1 MSWNQGHLLKSGQYE
16 VVRLL
21 GSGGFGMTYLA
32 KDLNLERQVV
42 IKRPNLSF
50 EADRDYDKFLRRF
63 KREGQVLAQV
73 QIPNIVRVIEFTEIG
88 GMPCLV
94 MDFVA
99 GETLNECI
107 RRRKSIPENE
117 AWQLFQKLASAVE
130 ALHQKGIIHCDIHP
144 GNIIVQPN
152 GEPMLIDFGSTKL
165 LHPTTWTVT
174 TTVNKDFG
182 PYEQIAESAENAL
195 GSQPAWD
202 IYSLA
207 ANMFF
212 AVTGQKPMSAISRK
226 LYGDSLKEPKEL
238 KPELSDRLN
247 RMILQGMALEAK
259 DRSIS
264 VREWIKLL
272 NVSSQPFLQDMLS
285 NSKATE
291 LVSENQEL
299 RSFSPS
305 LRKQKNSNI
314 NFSRPRKKLSTFI
327 FFPRL
332 SIYFL
337 ILGHFFQGVV
347 LGNYFGDLAWA
358 WDLAFAFA
366 WFLAL
371 AVAFTSSLSESL
383 LWAFVGAWAFFGAWW
398 ALAGIGAAF
407 AFSFSGAWAGVGVF
421 IGSQPRIIRQ
431 WSKKQDD
438 ISYTM
443 VSLSGALLSGGFS
456 GYFTNTGIIWGLC
469 HGLFAWASLMSI
481 LIGYNNPKI
490 RDNYSN
496 VQVLLIYSVCLSIGL
511 ISGGMLGSWLKVA
524 GILKLP

>member
-16 VVRLL
+16 VVRQL
-21 GSGGFGMTYLA
+21 GQGGFGLTYLA
-32 KDLNLERQVV
+32 KDLNLARQVV

-50 EADRDYDKFLRRF
+50 EKDRDYDKFLRRF

-94 MDFVA
+94 MDFVD

-226 LYGDSLKEPKEL
+226 LYGDGLKAPKEL
-238 KPELSDRLN
+238 KPGLTDRLN

-259 DRSIS
+259 DRSSSVAIWINLLDVSPQPLPPKEIS
-264 VREWIKLL
+264 HVATEP
-272 NVSSQPFLQDMLS
+272 VSKNPDSRSFTYAPPKQKTVNISSPPSKKKSKEKFPWTAILFLVLGYFLQGM
-285 NSKATE
+285 
-291 LVSENQEL
+291 
-299 RSFSPS
+299 
-305 LRKQKNSNI
+305 
-314 NFSRPRKKLSTFI
+314 
-327 FFPRL
+327 
-332 SIYFL
+332 
-337 ILGHFFQGVV
+337 V
-347 LGNYFGDLAWA
+347 LGNYSGPGAGPGAWEWEWALAWA
-358 WDLAFAFA
+358 RSFPGALVFAGARNYFGA
-366 WFLAL
+366 GAL
-371 AVAFTSSLSESL
+371 AWTGSLAWVAK
-383 LWAFVGAWAFFGAWW
+383 GAGDWN
-398 ALAGIGAAF
+398 
-407 AFSFSGAWAGVGVF
+407 GAWAGSWFGALVSAWLESNNW
-421 IGSQPRIIRQ
+421 INDRQ
-431 WSKKQDD
+431 GRWLVNTTL
-438 ISYTM
+438 Y
-443 VSLSGALLSGGFS
+443 GALLGGGFS
-456 GYFTNTGIIWGLC
+456 GYLISPGIIWGSC
-469 HGLFAWASLMSI
+469 YGLFSWAIFLVISFSYTNSKDEL
-481 LIGYNNPKI
+481 K
-490 RDNYSN
+490 RNYDDI
-496 VQVLLIYSVCLSIGL
+496 QVFLIYGIFSSFGF
-511 ISGGMLGSWLKVA
+511 ISGGVLGSWLNVA
-524 GILKLP
+524 SIIKLP

>member
-247 RMILQGMALEAK
+247 RMILKGMALEAR
-259 DRSIS
+259 DRSSSLATWIS
-264 VREWIKLL
+264 LLEVFPQPLSKNEISSTATASSAKNQESRSPKPVSLIQNKL
-272 NVSSQPFLQDMLS
+272 NVNSPQP
-285 NSKATE
+285 K
-291 LVSENQEL
+291 
-299 RSFSPS
+299 
-305 LRKQKNSNI
+305 KK
-314 NFSRPRKKLSTFI
+314 SRI
-327 FFPRL
+327 FFFWVAMFFL
-332 SIYFL
+332 VLGYFL
-337 ILGHFFQGVV
+337 QGVV
-347 LGNYFGDLAWA
+347 LGNYFWALAGVLAGAWALA
-358 WDLAFAFA
+358 WDLAGTGA
-366 WFLAL
+366 WVWVLILAEFLAW
-371 AVAFTSSLSESL
+371 S
-383 LWAFVGAWAFFGAWW
+383 W
-398 ALAGIGAAF
+398 ALAL
-407 AFSFSGAWAGVGVF
+407 SGAWVLTSAGNRSGLLASF
-421 IGSQPRIIRQ
+421 IFIF
-431 WSKKQDD
+431 
-438 ISYTM
+438 M
-443 VSLSGALLSGGFS
+443 
-456 GYFTNTGIIWGLC
+456 GY
-469 HGLFAWASLMSI
+469 ASLE
-481 LIGYNNPKI
+481 I
-490 RDNYSN
+490 RLQEKYGAIR
-496 VQVLLIYSVCLSIGL
+496 LFFIYGIFSSIGL
-511 ISGGMLGSWLKVA
+511 ISGSILGSWLKVA
-524 GILKLP
+524 GIIKLP

>member
-99 GETLNECI
+99 GETLNDCI
-107 RRRKSIPENE
+107 RRRGYIPEDE
-117 AWQLFQKLASAVE
+117 AVRLFQKLASAVE
-130 ALHQKGIIHCDIHP
+130 ALHQQGIIHCDIHP

-152 GEPMLIDFGSTKL
+152 SEPMLIDFGSTKL

-182 PYEQIAESAENAL
+182 PYDQMAESTENAF

-212 AVTGQKPMSAISRK
+212 AVTGEKPMSAISRK
-226 LYGDSLKEPKEL
+226 LYGDSLKAPKEL
-238 KPELSDRLN
+238 KPDLTDRLN
-247 RMILQGMALEAK
+247 RMILQGTALETK
-259 DRSIS
+259 DRSSS
-264 VREWIKLL
+264 VAIWINLL
-272 NVSSQPFLQDMLS
+272 NVSSQPLPAEKIS
-285 NSKATE
+285 HSTTTESSAKNKKSK
-291 LVSENQEL
+291 
-299 RSFSPS
+299 SFVTSSP
-305 LRKQKNSNI
+305 KQIKSNI
-314 NFSRPRKKLSTFI
+314 ISPRTKKESRTFSLEVATSFFILGYFLYGVALGYYFELSVFI
-327 FFPRL
+327 F
-332 SIYFL
+332 
-337 ILGHFFQGVV
+337 
-347 LGNYFGDLAWA
+347 
-358 WDLAFAFA
+358 AFSGSVGF
-366 WFLAL
+366 
-371 AVAFTSSLSESL
+371 
-383 LWAFVGAWAFFGAWW
+383 AFVGALGWNDLLIALFALVSTFTFWNWSAAWISSRIWYWLSLVAILWGYVSSEYRLRENYSTTQVFVIYLIFSWFG
-398 ALAGIGAAF
+398 L
-407 AFSFSGAWAGVGVF
+407 V
-421 IGSQPRIIRQ
+421 
-431 WSKKQDD
+431 
-438 ISYTM
+438 
-443 VSLSGALLSGGFS
+443 SGG
-456 GYFTNTGIIWGLC
+456 
-469 HGLFAWASLMSI
+469 
-481 LIGYNNPKI
+481 
-490 RDNYSN
+490 
-496 VQVLLIYSVCLSIGL
+496 V
-511 ISGGMLGSWLKVA
+511 LGSWLKVA